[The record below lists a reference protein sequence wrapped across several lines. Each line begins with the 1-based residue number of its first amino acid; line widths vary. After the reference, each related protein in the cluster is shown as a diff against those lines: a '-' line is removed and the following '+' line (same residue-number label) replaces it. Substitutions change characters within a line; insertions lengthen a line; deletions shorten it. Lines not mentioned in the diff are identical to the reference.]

1 MGEKAWC
8 KGFKGK
14 LAVAIIIIILKIILI
29 MHDIIYI
36 RTLRKSLG
44 SCINWIYWGF
54 RETCGLCC
62 MCSMYYLVRTRLFLH
77 SHICNV
83 YITYIYSIV
92 VCHLEYTWYLGTLS
106 SLTPPLMGPL
116 GSFPGWLCHIFWSP
130 KNRQLRGWMA

>member
-62 MCSMYYLVRTRLFLH
+62 MCSMYYLVCTRLFLH

-83 YITYIYSIV
+83 YITYIYINTVYSCMPFGVYMVPGYLFVIDPSID
-92 VCHLEYTWYLGTLS
+92 
-106 SLTPPLMGPL
+106 
-116 GSFPGWLCHIFWSP
+116 GST
-130 KNRQLRGWMA
+130 R